1 MSSTRSAQALDIFVC
16 IKAVP
21 DPKEADKIKIDPVS
35 KTLTRAEIPLV
46 LNPLDKNALEAALQ
60 IKEKYEARITII
72 SMGPPEAG
80 KIVKECLALGA
91 DQGILLSDPAF
102 AGADTLATAFT
113 LSSGIEKAGR
123 FDLVL
128 CGMASADGATEWV
141 GPEIATFLNAPVVTL
156 VEEIIP
162 AEDRHWKVKANL
174 ENGYRLIQVELP
186 AVFTTT
192 RELNIPRTLSFSGI
206 IKARKKDIVQWGLED
221 LGLAEDSVGLRGSPT
236 LVSELNVMESKRDV
250 EILEGT
256 REEKIEQLVRKL
268 AAAGVV

>member
-1 MSSTRSAQALDIFVC
+1 MLEIFVC

-35 KTLTRAEIPLV
+35 KTLARAEVPLV

-60 IKEKYEARITII
+60 VKEEIEARITII

-91 DQGILLSDPAF
+91 DQGYLLSDPAF

-113 LSSGIEKAGR
+113 LSKGIEKAGR
-123 FDLVL
+123 FDVIF
-128 CGMASADGATEWV
+128 CGMASSDGATEWV

-156 VEEIIP
+156 VEEVI
-162 AEDRHWKVKANL
+162 ASDGDHWKVKASL
-174 ENGYRLIQVELP
+174 DNGYRLVQVELP

-192 RELNIPRTLSFSGI
+192 RELNTPRTLSFSGI
-206 IKARKKDIVQWGLED
+206 IKARKKEIIQWDLED
-221 LGLAEDSVGLRGSPT
+221 LGLDKNSVGLKGSPT
-236 LVSELNVMESKRDV
+236 RVSDLSILESKRNV
-250 EILEGT
+250 EMLMGT
-256 REEKIEQLVRKL
+256 RSEKVEQLFLKMVE
-268 AAAGVV
+268 AGVA